1 MKIRFI
7 DLFAGLSGIRI
18 GFEQAASK
26 LGIET
31 ECILTAEVKPTAI
44 EALQHRYP
52 KEKVD
57 FNIYDVN
64 ASMLGDGIDIILG
77 GFPCQPFSAA
87 GNGLGFLDT
96 RGTLFFEIERI
107 INELTQLGK
116 KPKGFILENVEG
128 LLRHGGLVDDN
139 APYGRTLST
148 IVKKLNLAGYKT
160 VVKLLDSANYGV
172 PQSRKRVYIVGVDS
186 EFDDVNLD
194 NLPEKKVN
202 FGEVQEHG
210 LPTEKTKFSQLL
222 LSHFPPTK
230 LEGKRIKDKRGGDNN
245 IHSWDIGIKGEVSTE
260 EKLLL
265 DTLLKERRKKKWASI
280 IGIDWMDGMPLTA
293 EQISTFFPCDNITQL
308 LDGLVQKGY
317 LVLEYP
323 KAKVPIEQGDL
334 IAYIRKP
341 DTGKPKGYNIV
352 TGKLSFEFSGFLD
365 PDSPS
370 PTMVAMDM
378 ERVGVIDG
386 DGVRHLS
393 ITEGLRLFGYK
404 DYDLSYLEGRKGGR
418 AIAFELLGNSVCV
431 PVIEL
436 LANRLLLSLK
446 S

>member
-7 DLFAGLSGIRI
+7 DLFSGMSGIRI
-18 GFEQAASK
+18 GLEQAASK

-31 ECILTAEVKPTAI
+31 ECVLTAEVKPVAI

-64 ASMLGDGIDIILG
+64 ASMLGDGVDIILG

-128 LLRHGGLVDDN
+128 LLRHGGLADN
-139 APYGRTLST
+139 DAPYGRTLTT

-160 VVKLLDSANYGV
+160 IVKLLDSANYGV
-172 PQSRKRVYIVGVDS
+172 PQSRKRVYIVGIDS
-186 EFDDVNLD
+186 ALGDINLE

-202 FGEVQEHG
+202 FGEIQEHG
-210 LPTEKTKFSQLL
+210 LPIEKTKFTSLL
-222 LSHFPPTK
+222 LSNFHPTK
-230 LEGKRIKDKRGGDNN
+230 LKGKSIKDKRGGDNN
-245 IHSWDIGIKGEVSTE
+245 IHSWDIGIRGEVSKT

-293 EQISTFFPCDNITQL
+293 EQISTFFHCDNLNNL
-308 LDGLVQKGY
+308 LDDLVQKGY
-317 LVLEYP
+317 LVLEHP
-323 KAKVPIEQGDL
+323 KAKIPIVQGDL
-334 IAYIRKP
+334 IAYVRKP
-341 DTGKPKGYNIV
+341 DTSKPKGYNIV

-365 PDSPS
+365 PNSPS

-378 ERVGVIDG
+378 ERIGVIDG
-386 DGVRHLS
+386 NGIRHLS
-393 ITEGLRLFGYK
+393 INEGLSLFGYE
-404 DYDLSYLEGRKGGR
+404 DYDLDYLNERKNGR